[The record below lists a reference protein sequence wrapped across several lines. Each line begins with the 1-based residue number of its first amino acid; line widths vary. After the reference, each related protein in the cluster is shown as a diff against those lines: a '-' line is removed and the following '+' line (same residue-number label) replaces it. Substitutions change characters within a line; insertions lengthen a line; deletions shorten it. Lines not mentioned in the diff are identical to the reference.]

1 VLDVRVALLIARSRL
16 RRNVGATLA
25 LILLAGLGGALVM
38 ASLASIRRAE
48 AGWDALQADSPPA
61 DAVATV
67 MTEDFQFPSPAVDD
81 LAGLQADVDALPGVE
96 QTMRLSTVVAEVSA
110 SGRGDRGRSDR
121 RGRTPG
127 RPRAPR

>member
-1 VLDVRVALLIARSRL
+1 M
-16 RRNVGATLA
+16 GATLA
-25 LILLAGLGGALVM
+25 LIVLAGLGGALVM

-48 AGWDALQADSPPA
+48 AGWDALQADTPPA

-96 QTMRLSTVVAEVSA
+96 QTMRLSTIVAEVSA
-110 SGRGDRGRSDR
+110 SGSEDPRLVAGGARHRPTARWDRGRSDR
-121 RGRTPG
+121 PGGPPG
-127 RPRAPR
+127 RPRPPR